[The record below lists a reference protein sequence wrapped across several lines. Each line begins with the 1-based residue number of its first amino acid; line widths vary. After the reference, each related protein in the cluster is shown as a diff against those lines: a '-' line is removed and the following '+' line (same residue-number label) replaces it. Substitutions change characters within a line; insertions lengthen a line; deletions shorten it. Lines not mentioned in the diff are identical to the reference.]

1 MRIYHLFIG
10 CAIALLLQSCDK
22 AHPVPVDKK
31 EYVSKKAEVF
41 LEGNQDEIY
50 PWLSFS
56 AHTDNG
62 KPIYLENGNDKMA
75 FADGQCLLNWGELPK
90 SGHLVLCAEG
100 TKHDFMYVVVTYR
113 KRKKTE
119 PPAESELLTVRIK
132 GYADDVQVL
141 DTTRLM
147 RSFYAKE
154 LIMPDNYM
162 FHVSF

>member
-1 MRIYHLFIG
+1 M
-10 CAIALLLQSCDK
+10 LQSCDK

-75 FADGQCLLNWGELPK
+75 FADGQCLLNLGELPK
-90 SGHLVLCAEG
+90 SGHLVLRAEG
-100 TKHDFMYVVVTYR
+100 TAPVTMHVGVTYR

-119 PPAESELLTVRIK
+119 PPSN
-132 GYADDVQVL
+132 
-141 DTTRLM
+141 
-147 RSFYAKE
+147 RSC
-154 LIMPDNYM
+154 
-162 FHVSF
+162 

>member
-1 MRIYHLFIG
+1 MFIG
-10 CAIALLLQSCDK
+10 CAIAILLQSCDK

-50 PWLSFS
+50 PWISFS

-90 SGHLVLCAEG
+90 SGHLVLRAEG
-100 TKHDFMYVVVTYR
+100 TAPVTMHVGVTYR
-113 KRKKTE
+113 KRKETE
-119 PPAESELLTVRIK
+119 PPSN
-132 GYADDVQVL
+132 
-141 DTTRLM
+141 
-147 RSFYAKE
+147 RSC
-154 LIMPDNYM
+154 
-162 FHVSF
+162 

>member
-22 AHPVPVDKK
+22 AHPVLVDKK

-62 KPIYLENGNDKMA
+62 KPIY
-75 FADGQCLLNWGELPK
+75 
-90 SGHLVLCAEG
+90 
-100 TKHDFMYVVVTYR
+100 
-113 KRKKTE
+113 
-119 PPAESELLTVRIK
+119 
-132 GYADDVQVL
+132 
-141 DTTRLM
+141 
-147 RSFYAKE
+147 
-154 LIMPDNYM
+154 
-162 FHVSF
+162 

>member
-1 MRIYHLFIG
+1 MRIYHLFIW
-10 CAIALLLQSCDK
+10 CAIALLLQSCYK

-50 PWLSFS
+50 PWISFS

-90 SGHLVLCAEG
+90 SGHLVLRAEG
-100 TKHDFMYVVVTYR
+100 TAPVTMHVGVTYR
-113 KRKKTE
+113 KRKETE
-119 PPAESELLTVRIK
+119 PPGRIGAVDGKDK
-132 GYADDVQVL
+132 GLRRRCAG
-141 DTTRLM
+141 
-147 RSFYAKE
+147 A
-154 LIMPDNYM
+154 
-162 FHVSF
+162 